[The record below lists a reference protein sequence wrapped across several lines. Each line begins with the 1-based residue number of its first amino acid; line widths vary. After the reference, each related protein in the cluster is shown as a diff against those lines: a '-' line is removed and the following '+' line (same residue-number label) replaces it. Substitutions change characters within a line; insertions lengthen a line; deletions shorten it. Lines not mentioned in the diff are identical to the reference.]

1 MKQVSLG
8 TEDFKEIIQNNGY
21 YVDKTKSIELIE
33 QFNTNRKIILFTRP
47 RFGKTLF
54 LSTLKYF
61 YEINNRKENKKLFNN
76 LYIRKSDAFKN

>member
-33 QFNTNRKIILFTRP
+33 QFNTNRKIILFHVLDVLV
-47 RFGKTLF
+47 KL
-54 LSTLKYF
+54 YF
-61 YEINNRKENKKLFNN
+61 SLP
-76 LYIRKSDAFKN
+76 